1 MFKNKRIV
9 AMVLC
14 ALMLFVPVAAMADT
28 LAYDYLNAYAGKAEN
43 AFGDLATAEKTD
55 YEGALVAALKLD
67 ADSSVAEIKAAQKA
81 IDDAVAKYDKE
92 LKKAKKAIAEIE
104 NLKKKVEEFGVST
117 FVGTGYATDQD
128 TKEHAQQKF
137 NDANTKFEKT
147 KADLDAI
154 VEAYADQAGYF
165 EAAKAFL
172 PQLLAA
178 KKEGSALKAAENVL
192 DAYASA
198 YEALPEKQQAA
209 LAPAVVK
216 AWNNFAKYADAY
228 QKSSKYETLDES
240 VQKLI
245 DKSNTKYEVMSTGEK
260 GWILSDEAK
269 NGCLQ
274 NVAEFKVEKKDGKFI
289 AKVYGADG
297 KEMKI
302 GQQLTVYRPIAKDVK
317 VLKAKVDGKEVTF
330 AISTRGEQTYVS
342 VPVVY

>member
-14 ALMLFVPVAAMADT
+14 ALMLFVPVAAMASD
-28 LAYDYLNAYAGKAEN
+28 LAYDYLNAYSEKVTKVDFGKLE
-43 AFGDLATAEKTD
+43 GAEKAYAD
-55 YEGALVAALKLD
+55 ALQAALGID
-67 ADSSVAEIKAAQKA
+67 VDDDVKAAQKD
-81 IDDAVAKYDKE
+81 IDKTLADYEKE
-92 LKKAKKAIAEIE
+92 LKEAKKALAEIE
-104 NLKKKVEEFGVST
+104 GLKKKVEEFGVAT
-117 FVGTGYATDQD
+117 FVGKGYAADQD
-128 TKEHAQQKF
+128 SKENAQKKF
-137 NDANTKFEKT
+137 NNTNEALET
-147 KADLDAI
+147 KKATFDEI
-154 VEAYADQAGYF
+154 VEDHANQAGY
-165 EAAKAFL
+165 ADAVKAFL
-172 PQLLAA
+172 PQIAA
-178 KKEGSALKAAENVL
+178 AQKEASALTAAELVL
-192 DAYASA
+192 DAYAKA
-198 YEALPEKQQAA
+198 YENLPEKQQAA

-228 QKSSKYETLDES
+228 QKSSKYETLKES